1 MAGTPVPEEQ
11 PKLGWKATVAGL
23 IFALAVLGGFS
34 AATAISYDDGHDDN
48 HGEEHSED
56 HADETHSDD
65 EHGGDESDEHA
76 E

>member
-34 AATAISYDDGHDDN
+34 AATAISYDDDHGAD
-48 HGEEHSED
+48 HGEEQNED
-56 HADETHSDD
+56 HADETHSGED
-65 EHGGDESDEHA
+65 GGDEGEHA